1 MEPALSVK
9 RTISQA
15 LNLLNRAFR
24 RAMISLRAFFR
35 HIPAFKGRRANLGID
50 YLLAYR
56 TNIKIIICNV
66 SLTGYADNYQLAI
79 FCGQLVCISK
89 SL

>member
-1 MEPALSVK
+1 MSVK

-15 LNLLNRAFR
+15 LLCVNRAFR

-35 HIPAFKGRRANLGID
+35 HIPAFKARRANLGID
-50 YLLAYR
+50 YLLAYS
-56 TNIKIIICNV
+56 TNIKIIIYNV
-66 SLTGYADNYQLAI
+66 LLTGYADNYRLAI

>member
-15 LNLLNRAFR
+15 LKILNRAFR

-35 HIPAFKGRRANLGID
+35 HIPAFKGRRANLGIG

-66 SLTGYADNYQLAI
+66 LLTGYADNYRLAI

>member
-1 MEPALSVK
+1 
-9 RTISQA
+9 
-15 LNLLNRAFR
+15 
-24 RAMISLRAFFR
+24 MISLRAFFR
-35 HIPAFKGRRANLGID
+35 HIPAFKERRANLGID

-66 SLTGYADNYQLAI
+66 LLTGYADNYQLAI